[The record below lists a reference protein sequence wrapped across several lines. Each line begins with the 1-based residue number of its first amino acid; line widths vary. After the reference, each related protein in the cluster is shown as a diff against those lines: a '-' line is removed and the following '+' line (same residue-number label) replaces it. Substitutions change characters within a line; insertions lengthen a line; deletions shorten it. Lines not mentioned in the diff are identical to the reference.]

1 MAQYDLN
8 LIDFWLI
15 ARKRRGIIIFTT
27 LLVTVFTGTM
37 PLLVGPDPIYKASSR
52 VRYER
57 STTATGLLQESVSV
71 SEGSDISTQAEVIR
85 SFAVMERVA
94 KRLGLIEKNLDEQA
108 IDQTLEKESVR
119 QSPEFLNVIY
129 GLQAQIDAAQEGST
143 NIIKIT
149 ATAGEPKKAER
160 VATLTAEAYREE
172 NIYNRNRQVIEAR
185 RFVEGQLET
194 LGASLR
200 ESEQALTSFK
210 EREGQ
215 VFVTEEAKEALVQYQ
230 RLEAEQ
236 EKLLRVKKEVGAQ
249 LEGLKK
255 TGTVEA
261 APGRVYSDEVEAL
274 ISTLNKRMVDLTQ
287 DRNNLLINYT
297 PEHALVKELDRKIKN
312 VKEEMIR
319 ELEAKYGTFDEREQA
334 IRQSKEKYRER
345 YLSLPQAAIQLARL
359 ERDVLVNSNLYAS
372 LKAKHQEFM
381 IKGAEQI
388 EEVSII
394 EPAVE
399 PTKPINAPNVP
410 LNLFLGFLMGGLVGL
425 VAAFLK
431 ESFDTSIAT
440 IEEVETYLKV
450 PVLGVIPRVDRREV
464 ERDIQ
469 AGFTERLSPETMDLY
484 CHLVSLFDPQSPLA
498 EGYRSLRTNIQFAGM
513 AQGQRVLA
521 FVSAGAQ
528 EGKSTSAVNLAIALA
543 QDGKRVLLVDADLRK
558 PTIHERLGLEQVPG
572 LSEVLLGT
580 THYTEAIRTVTDL
593 MLGALGVE
601 QVVNA
606 PGIDNLNILPSG
618 KRPDNPAEFMN
629 SPRLNELIEVVR
641 KEYDITIFDCP
652 PILPVT
658 DGVTLGSKVDGV
670 VMVYQVGRVGRN
682 ALKRAKT
689 LLENARAKVVGIVLS
704 NVSAELAPDYE
715 AYRYSYK

>member
-1 MAQYDLN
+1 
-8 LIDFWLI
+8 
-15 ARKRRGIIIFTT
+15 
-27 LLVTVFTGTM
+27 
-37 PLLVGPDPIYKASSR
+37 
-52 VRYER
+52 
-57 STTATGLLQESVSV
+57 
-71 SEGSDISTQAEVIR
+71 
-85 SFAVMERVA
+85 
-94 KRLGLIEKNLDEQA
+94 
-108 IDQTLEKESVR
+108 
-119 QSPEFLNVIY
+119 
-129 GLQAQIDAAQEGST
+129 
-143 NIIKIT
+143 
-149 ATAGEPKKAER
+149 
-160 VATLTAEAYREE
+160 
-172 NIYNRNRQVIEAR
+172 
-185 RFVEGQLET
+185 
-194 LGASLR
+194 
-200 ESEQALTSFK
+200 
-210 EREGQ
+210 
-215 VFVTEEAKEALVQYQ
+215 
-230 RLEAEQ
+230 
-236 EKLLRVKKEVGAQ
+236 
-249 LEGLKK
+249 
-255 TGTVEA
+255 
-261 APGRVYSDEVEAL
+261 
-274 ISTLNKRMVDLTQ
+274 
-287 DRNNLLINYT
+287 
-297 PEHALVKELDRKIKN
+297 
-312 VKEEMIR
+312 
-319 ELEAKYGTFDEREQA
+319 
-334 IRQSKEKYRER
+334 
-345 YLSLPQAAIQLARL
+345 
-359 ERDVLVNSNLYAS
+359 
-372 LKAKHQEFM
+372 
-381 IKGAEQI
+381 
-388 EEVSII
+388 
-394 EPAVE
+394 
-399 PTKPINAPNVP
+399 
-410 LNLFLGFLMGGLVGL
+410 
-425 VAAFLK
+425 
-431 ESFDTSIAT
+431 
-440 IEEVETYLKV
+440 
-450 PVLGVIPRVDRREV
+450 
-464 ERDIQ
+464 
-469 AGFTERLSPETMDLY
+469 MDLY

>member
-15 ARKRRGIIIFTT
+15 ARRRRGIIIFTT
-27 LLVTVFTGTM
+27 LLVTVFTGIM
-37 PLLVGPDPIYKASSR
+37 PLLVGPEPIYKASSR

-57 STTATGLLQESVSV
+57 STTASGLLQESVSV
-71 SEGSDISTQAEVIR
+71 SEGSDIATQAEVIR
-85 SFAVMERVA
+85 SFTVMERVA
-94 KRLGLIEKNLDEQA
+94 KRLGLIAQNLDEQA
-108 IDQTLEKESVR
+108 IDQTLDEKSVR
-119 QSPEFLNVIY
+119 QSPEFLSVIY
-129 GLQAQIDAAQEGST
+129 GLQAQIEATQEGGT

-149 ATAGEPKKAER
+149 ATTGDPKKAER

-185 RFVEGQLET
+185 RFVEGQLQT
-194 LGASLR
+194 LGTSLR
-200 ESEQALTSFK
+200 ESEQALTAFK
-210 EREGQ
+210 EQEGQ
-215 VFVTEEAKEALVQYQ
+215 VFVTEEAKEALIQYQ
-230 RLEAEQ
+230 RLEADQ
-236 EKLLRVKKEVGAQ
+236 EKLQRVKKEVGAQ

-255 TGTVEA
+255 TGTVET
-261 APGRVYSDEVEAL
+261 APSRVYSDEVEAL

-312 VKEEMIR
+312 VREEMIR
-319 ELEAKYGTFDEREQA
+319 ELEAKFGTFDERERA
-334 IRQSKEKYRER
+334 IKESIGRYKER

-359 ERDVLVNSNLYAS
+359 ERDVLVTSNLYAQ
-372 LKAKHQEFM
+372 LKSKHQEFM
-381 IKGAEQI
+381 IRGAEQI

-399 PTKPINAPNVP
+399 PTRPINAPNVP
-410 LNLFLGFLMGGLVGL
+410 LNFFLGFLMGGMVGL

-431 ESFDTSIAT
+431 ESFDTSIGT

-450 PVLGVIPRVDRREV
+450 PVLGVIPRVDRREI
-464 ERDIQ
+464 EQEIQ
-469 AGFTERLSPETMDLY
+469 AAFAEKLSPETMDLY
-484 CHLVSLFDPQSPLA
+484 CHLVSLFVPQSPLA

-521 FVSAGAQ
+521 FVSTGAQ

-593 MLGALGVE
+593 MLGTLGVE
-601 QVVNA
+601 QVINA

-641 KEYDITIFDCP
+641 KEYDITIFDAP

-682 ALKRAKT
+682 ALKRAKA
-689 LLENARAKVVGIVLS
+689 LLENARAKLIGIVLS
-704 NVSAELAPDYE
+704 NVSAEMAPDYE
-715 AYRYSYK
+715 MYRYSYK